1 MIQEL
6 CEDIGS
12 LEIMYLSEQALE
24 GMMHSF
30 NSYVTMMIHAL
41 PSSVDTENLEGST
54 RRIVKMAETE
64 MGNMQATTSAAL
76 LLLPSKFCEEE
87 LYAKVCSL
95 SYMDDLRMLFAEDKN
110 KSLPPDFLTVLR
122 TELLVGCWLILIICK
137 ERSETLATRV
147 CTINLSSVSML
158 SKQHRQ
164 GDFARFKQ
172 MVEARGICEPSS
184 SSHSENG

>member
-1 MIQEL
+1 MHQEL

-24 GMMHSF
+24 GMLQSF

-41 PSSVDTENLEGST
+41 PSSVDTENLEGSA

-64 MGNMQATTSAAL
+64 MGNMQ
-76 LLLPSKFCEEE
+76 EE

-95 SYMDDLRMLFAEDKN
+95 SYMGDLRMLFAEDKN

-122 TELLVGCWLILIICK
+122 TDRLLVGCWLILIICK

-164 GDFARFKQ
+164 GDFASMFLL
-172 MVEARGICEPSS
+172 SWLS
-184 SSHSENG
+184 